1 MYDKKSIFL
10 LCKEQLFAMNLN
22 DLFIK
27 FIVLILINQVAVLAL
42 VYSNF
47 VIHSFGDKTNKIT
60 YLETE
65 SVYTNYSFSVCLY

>member
-1 MYDKKSIFL
+1 
-10 LCKEQLFAMNLN
+10 MNLN

-65 SVYTNYSFSVCLY
+65 TV